1 MPVHEAPVK
10 IAEPTRSLPKAQT
23 GAFSDEAKRS
33 HAQINFKSLALESR
47 TAQLAWTN
55 VPLSRRSDCLD
66 HLRQLLVT
74 NVDDLAAQ
82 LARIRRCTTAE
93 AIVTEIHPLA
103 DALRFLARNLSHI
116 LKPRVLGR
124 SGRPIWL
131 ADVRAEVQ
139 RVPHGVVLVIGPGNY
154 PLLLIAA
161 PAIQALAAGNAV
173 WLKPAPG
180 CADLLECFHRLLV
193 EAGFPAELCR
203 VIPDSV
209 QACREALREQPD
221 KVIFTGSAATGREIL
236 AQLAPNLTP
245 ATMELSGSDAC
256 FVRDDA
262 DLELAASA
270 LAFGITL
277 NRGATCIAPRRV
289 FVPKSFLPT
298 LTKLLATQLEKRDPI
313 QIAPTDATWLSDL
326 ENALADG
333 ATLLHGTVCPTLITA
348 PLILSA
354 PPELPLLREDIFG
367 PVMSLVAIEN
377 DDDALRINARCP
389 FALGASVFSK
399 STEAARA
406 LANRIRAGSVVINDV
421 IVPTADPRLSFGG
434 VGDSG
439 FGVTRGVEGLLEMTH
454 PKVVATN
461 SSRRRRHYEPLKT
474 HDAEMFKALLQLT
487 HDRSPTAKFRAL
499 KTLSTIRSQQEDT
512 SLELVSSAGH
522 AQP

>member
-1 MPVHEAPVK
+1 MAVHDATIK
-10 IAEPTRSLPKAQT
+10 IAEPARALPPAQ
-23 GAFSDEAKRS
+23 ARPHSDQAKRA
-33 HAQINFKSLALESR
+33 HAQIDFKPLAFESR
-47 TAQLAWTN
+47 TAQLAWVN
-55 VPLSRRSDCLD
+55 VPLVRRCDCLD

-74 NVDDLAAQ
+74 HVDDLAAQ

-131 ADVRAEVQ
+131 AGVRAELQ

-154 PLLLIAA
+154 PLLLTAA
-161 PAIQALAAGNAV
+161 PAVQALAAGNAV

-180 CADLLECFHRLLV
+180 CADLLEYFHRLLV
-193 EAGFPAELCR
+193 EAGFPPELTR
-203 VIPDSV
+203 VLPESV
-209 QACREALREQPD
+209 QACRSALSARPD
-221 KVIFTGSAATGREIL
+221 KVVFTGSAGTGREIL

-256 FVRDDA
+256 FIRDDA

-289 FVPKSFLPT
+289 FVPKASLPT
-298 LTKLLATQLEKRDPI
+298 LAKLLATQLEKREPI
-313 QIAPTDATWLSDL
+313 QISPTDAPWLSDF
-326 ENALADG
+326 ENALANG
-333 ATLLHGTVCPTLITA
+333 ATLLQGTVCPTLVTA
-348 PLILSA
+348 PLILAA
-354 PPELPLLREDIFG
+354 PPELPLLHEDIFG
-367 PVMSLVAIEN
+367 PVMSLVAVEN
-377 DDDALRINARCP
+377 DDDALRINVRCP
-389 FALGASVFSK
+389 FALGASIFSK
-399 STEAARA
+399 STEAAHL

-421 IVPTADPRLSFGG
+421 IVPTADPRLPFGG
-434 VGDSG
+434 VGESG

-474 HDAEMFKALLQLT
+474 HDAATFKALLQLT

-499 KTLSTIRSQQEDT
+499 KNLVRIRSLQEDT

-522 AQP
+522 GQP